1 MARWKIAAVAIVALG
16 HMCSEP
22 ATAQETSLEKKQI
35 RIAVGGVASQID
47 KLPYAIAL
55 NKHFFEQ
62 EGLEVDSV
70 VFGSGAKG
78 LEALVGGG
86 ADATQGAY
94 EHTIR
99 MQAKGIGI
107 TCLGVFSRY
116 PGNVLMIPKQKA
128 SEIKTVAD
136 LAGKKIGVS
145 SPGSASHNFV
155 AQLMERAGV
164 DYKSASFIGVGIGPS
179 AVAAVRSGDQL
190 DAIVNLDPAVTQLES
205 AGDVVV
211 MNDSR
216 TAEGTKL
223 AFGGDYL
230 AGCLYVK
237 SEFIQQNPKTAQAM
251 SNAITHAMQWLKT
264 ASIDDILKSLPPE
277 YYKAN
282 ETIFRKAVQTNLS
295 AFTWDGIVTEAAAS
309 NVLKSISVLEP
320 ALKTA
325 KIDLSKTYDN
335 AFTERALKKY
345 RVEGSH

>member
-1 MARWKIAAVAIVALG
+1 MARWKIAVAAIVALG
-16 HMCSEP
+16 HIGIAP
-22 ATAQETSLEKKQI
+22 VVAQDSGPEKKQI
-35 RIAVGGVASQID
+35 KIAVGGIAAQID
-47 KLPYAIAL
+47 KLAYAIAL

-62 EGLEVDSV
+62 EGLQVDSIA
-70 VFGSGAKG
+70 FGSGAKG

-116 PGNVLMIPKQKA
+116 PGNVLMVPKKKA
-128 SEIKTVAD
+128 SEIKSLAD

-164 DYKSASFIGVGIGPS
+164 DYRKASFIGVGIGPS

-190 DAIVNLDPAVTQLES
+190 DALVNLDPAVTALES

-211 MNDSR
+211 LNDSR
-216 TAEGTKL
+216 NAEGTKL

-237 SEFIQQNPKTAQAM
+237 SEFVQQYPKTAQAM
-251 SNAITHAMQWLKT
+251 TNAIVHAMQWLKT
-264 ASIDDILKSLPPE
+264 ASIDDIVKSLPPE
-277 YYKAN
+277 YYKAD
-282 ETIFRKAVQTNLS
+282 EKVYRKALQANLS
-295 AFTWDGIVTEAAAS
+295 SFTWDGIVTDAAAH
-309 NVLKSISVLEP
+309 NVLESISVLEP

-325 KIDLSKTYDN
+325 KIDLSKTYNN
-335 AFTERALKKY
+335 AFTERALEKY
-345 RVEGSH
+345 RVKK

>member
-1 MARWKIAAVAIVALG
+1 MARWKIAAMAIVVLG
-16 HMCSEP
+16 QFCAQP
-22 ATAQETSLEKKQI
+22 AVAQETGLEKKQI
-35 RIAVGGVASQID
+35 KIAVGGVAAQID

-62 EGLEVDSV
+62 EGLEVESV

-107 TCLGVFSRY
+107 TCLGVFARY
-116 PGNVLMIPKQKA
+116 PGNVLMVPKNKA
-128 SEIKTVAD
+128 FEIKTAAD
-136 LAGKKIGVS
+136 LAGKRIGVS

-164 DYKSASFIGVGIGPS
+164 DYKKASFIGIGIGPS
-179 AVAAVRSGDQL
+179 AIAAVRFGDQL
-190 DAIVNLDPAVTQLES
+190 DALVNLDPAVTQLES
-205 AGDVVV
+205 TGDVVV
-211 MNDSR
+211 LNDSR
-216 TAEGTKL
+216 NEEGSKI

-251 SNAITHAMQWLKT
+251 SNAIVHAMQWLKT

-277 YYKAN
+277 YYRAD
-282 ETIFRKAVQTNLS
+282 EAVFRKAVQKNLS
-295 AFTWDGIVTEAAAS
+295 SFTWDGIVTEAAAR
-309 NVLKSISVLEP
+309 NVLESISVLEP

-325 KIDLSKTYDN
+325 KIELSKTYNN
-335 AFTERALKKY
+335 AFTERSLEKY
-345 RVEGSH
+345 KVKN

>member
-1 MARWKIAAVAIVALG
+1 MALWRTAAAIVALG
-16 HMCSEP
+16 CICAEP
-22 ATAQETSLEKKQI
+22 VIAQDTGPEKKQI
-35 RIAVGGVASQID
+35 RIAVGGVAAQID

-55 NKHFFEQ
+55 NKHFFEE
-62 EGLEVDSV
+62 EGLDVDSV

-116 PGNVLMIPKQKA
+116 PGNVLMVLKSKA
-128 SEIKTVAD
+128 SEIKTAAD
-136 LAGKKIGVS
+136 LVGKKVGVS

-164 DYKSASFIGVGIGPS
+164 DYKKASFIGVGIGPS
-179 AVAAVRSGDQL
+179 AVAAVHSGDEL

-205 AGDVVV
+205 FGDVVIL
-211 MNDSR
+211 NDSR
-216 TAEGTKL
+216 NAEGSQI

-237 SEFIQQNPKTAQAM
+237 SEFVQQYPKTAQAM
-251 SNAITHAMQWLKT
+251 SNAIVHAMQWLKT
-264 ASIDDILKSLPPE
+264 ASVDDILKSLPPQ
-277 YYKAN
+277 YYKAD
-282 ETIFRKAVQTNLS
+282 EQVYRKAVQANLS
-295 AFTWDGIVTEAAAS
+295 SFTWDGIVTEAAAR
-309 NVLKSISVLEP
+309 NVLASISVLEP

-335 AFTERALKKY
+335 AFTERSLEKY
-345 RVEGSH
+345 AVKGSR